1 MRTLRAEVFFNSA
14 LLWLVLMHLSESA
27 PIQMLS
33 AVNVLFNLWLSYREA
48 SK

>member
-1 MRTLRAEVFFNSA
+1 MLFNRA
-14 LLWLVLMHLSESA
+14 LLWLVLMQLSESE
-27 PIQMLS
+27 PMQMLF

>member
-1 MRTLRAEVFFNSA
+1 MRTLKAGMFFNRA
-14 LLWLVLMHLSESA
+14 LLWLVLMHLSESE
-27 PIQMLS
+27 PMQMLF